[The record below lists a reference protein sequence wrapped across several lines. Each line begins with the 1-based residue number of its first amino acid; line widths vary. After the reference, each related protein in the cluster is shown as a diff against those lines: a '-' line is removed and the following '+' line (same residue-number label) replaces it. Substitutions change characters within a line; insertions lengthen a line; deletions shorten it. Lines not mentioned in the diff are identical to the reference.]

1 MVIYLTM
8 LIHTGEMMERGLVGH
23 AIGIITGD
31 TMCEDNLCSKCGYK
45 FPRPIE
51 DALRAELDKR
61 KPIPVSERM
70 PEETDWV
77 MLYDNLAQQWMIGML
92 ITLSTHGL
100 QWATVDGYFFHGS
113 NFSRVTH
120 WMPLPEAPDETP

>member
-1 MVIYLTM
+1 
-8 LIHTGEMMERGLVGH
+8 
-23 AIGIITGD
+23 
-31 TMCEDNLCSKCGYK
+31 MCEDNLCSKCGYK

-70 PEETDWV
+70 PEIHKDLL
-77 MLYDNLAQQWMIGML
+77 LYDSWKDRWTIGYLTKLFTDRYQWTTGGFYY
-92 ITLSTHGL
+92 H
-100 QWATVDGYFFHGS
+100 DD

-120 WMPLPEAPDETP
+120 WMPLPPAPEVEP